1 MAHRYVSSAPDLL
14 AAPSPI
20 SQAVVAGNHCYVS
33 GQLSVDSTGTFRPGT
48 AREEATQAFANV
60 FAALRAAGFS
70 REDIVYVDVAFI
82 DVGLPDRSG
91 IEVARELRARWPSLR
106 VAIATGYGE
115 QARSRVQ
122 RDAQTTFL
130 SKPFDT
136 ADVAAA
142 LRSLGLD
149 ASSLAE

>member
-1 MAHRYVSSAPDLL
+1 MAHRYVSSAPDLP

-33 GQLSVDSTGTFRPGT
+33 GQLSVDSTGTFRPGS

-82 DVGLPDRSG
+82 DLADLP
-91 IEVARELRARWPSLR
+91 EVNALFGELFPEGRRPART
-106 VAIATGYGE
+106 VY
-115 QARSRVQ
+115 Q
-122 RDAQTTFL
+122 
-130 SKPFDT
+130 
-136 ADVAAA
+136 AAA
-142 LRSLGLD
+142 LPYSGRVKIQ
-149 ASSLAE
+149 AIAVRQA

>member
-1 MAHRYVSSAPDLL
+1 MAHRYVSSAPDLP

-33 GQLSVDSTGTFRPGT
+33 GQLSVDSTGTFRPGS

-82 DVGLPDRSG
+82 DLSDLP
-91 IEVARELRARWPSLR
+91 EVNALFGELFPEGRRPART
-106 VAIATGYGE
+106 VY
-115 QARSRVQ
+115 Q
-122 RDAQTTFL
+122 
-130 SKPFDT
+130 
-136 ADVAAA
+136 AAA
-142 LRSLGLD
+142 LPYSGRVKIQ
-149 ASSLAE
+149 AIAVRQA

>member
-1 MAHRYVSSAPDLL
+1 VAHRYVSSAPDLP

-33 GQLSVDSTGTFRPGT
+33 GQLSVDSTGTFRPGS

-82 DVGLPDRSG
+82 DLADLP
-91 IEVARELRARWPSLR
+91 EVNALFGELFPEGRRPART
-106 VAIATGYGE
+106 VY
-115 QARSRVQ
+115 Q
-122 RDAQTTFL
+122 
-130 SKPFDT
+130 
-136 ADVAAA
+136 AAA
-142 LRSLGLD
+142 LPYSGRVKIQ
-149 ASSLAE
+149 AIAVRQA